1 MTIRH
6 DWLVLDTNVWIF
18 GLREQSDPLACDQLL
33 RYLPRLYVKVP
44 RQILRELRA
53 NLTEEEMR
61 SLFRLLNRYPDRLEV
76 HWDKVDVSLIRKYQQ
91 LGCKLGDA
99 AVAAHME
106 TLGVGTLVS
115 ENRDFLYEIQGSC
128 FGSCG
133 LRMPSGNR
141 ERLDSVARTGDQ
153 TCGGFVAELF
163 PTCPY

>member
-1 MTIRH
+1 MTIGH

-18 GLREQSDPLACDQLL
+18 GLREQSEQPACQQLL
-33 RYLPRLYVKVP
+33 RQLSRLYVKMP

-61 SLFRLLNRYPDRLEV
+61 RLFRLLNRYPDRAAV
-76 HWDKVDVSLIRKYQQ
+76 HWDKVEISVIRKYQQ

-115 ENRDFLYEIQGSC
+115 ENRDFLYEIQGLP
-128 FGSCG
+128 FRV
-133 LRMPSGNR
+133 LRAEDVVR
-141 ERLDSVARTGDQ
+141 ELG
-153 TCGGFVAELF
+153 EIE
-163 PTCPY
+163 